1 MEDRMSK
8 YTIEGIEVDEN
19 ILEIKLN
26 TTDEDLPNIYLTV
39 DNFGTVIVAQM
50 AQLKKNL
57 PSVETTLNI
66 HDRTSTTELL

>member
-1 MEDRMSK
+1 MSK

-57 PSVETTLNI
+57 PSMETTLNI
-66 HDRTSTTELL
+66 HDRTVISG